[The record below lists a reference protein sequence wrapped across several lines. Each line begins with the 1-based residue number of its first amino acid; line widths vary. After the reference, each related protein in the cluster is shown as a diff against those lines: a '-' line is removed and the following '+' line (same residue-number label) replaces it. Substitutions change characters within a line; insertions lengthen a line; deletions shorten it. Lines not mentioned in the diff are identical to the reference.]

1 MLTRVPGYGILSV
14 VLGDALLSHSPIPR
28 HPSLSLFLSPS
39 LPVFHPLRNRSLT
52 CSITHRHSAT
62 RTHSASSRP
71 VRGPTAIRKPSAELR
86 ICSISSR
93 IRVLVP
99 LRRVL
104 MDQGEDG
111 VDESF
116 VLVAHLDQWN
126 RTAPPEAWLLPVS
139 SLARSLARASAC
151 SYARPHEHHEP
162 RVQSEDPRSP
172 RTLCCIRSIA
182 SPVPMHDG
190 NEALSPASSWITER
204 TGWTSCHCRVTRPPS
219 PLADFDDQ
227 ARAAP
232 DTLAHHICPPSFTPL
247 LHAWLRCP
255 PIGRPPAF
263 PSSRRSRP

>member
-71 VRGPTAIRKPSAELR
+71 VRGPTAVRNPPQSCASAPSLR
-86 ICSISSR
+86 GSVR
-93 IRVLVP
+93 LVP

-116 VLVAHLDQWN
+116 VLVAHLYEWS
-126 RTAPPEAWLLPVS
+126 RTAPPEACLLVSPV
-139 SLARSLARASAC
+139 ARLPTRAPVR
-151 SYARPHEHHEP
+151 SYARLDEHREL
-162 RVQSEDPRSP
+162 RVQSDNRRSP
-172 RTLCCIRSIA
+172 KISLPSRGSAPALRGSV
-182 SPVPMHDG
+182 PVVPLETTHDG
-190 NEALSPASSWITER
+190 NDALCAASSWITEKTR
-204 TGWTSCHCRVTRPPS
+204 WTSCHCRVTRPPS
-219 PLADFDDQ
+219 PLADFDD
-227 ARAAP
+227 
-232 DTLAHHICPPSFTPL
+232 
-247 LHAWLRCP
+247 
-255 PIGRPPAF
+255 
-263 PSSRRSRP
+263 